1 MEVTADDATMKQHQ
15 LWREMWESETCR
27 PFTTREIAFAEKV
40 AAAEREACAKVCDN
54 MPKHVDKGNAV
65 IESSAGACARA
76 IRGRKRNMSSTP

>member
-15 LWREMWESETCR
+15 TWGEMWGSETCR

-54 MPKHVDKGNAV
+54 MPKHVDRNNAG
-65 IESSAGACARA
+65 IEASASECARA
-76 IRGRKRNMSSTP
+76 IRGRKRNIPSTS